1 MDHQVIRH
9 GGMAVYSPARFFAAR
24 YLSMISSRLIDFL
37 FFTPSSSLFPR
48 SSHGNLM
55 MSCGV
60 SFDLE

>member
-24 YLSMISSRLIDFL
+24 YLSMISSRLIGFL
-37 FFTPSSSLFPR
+37 FFTPSSSLFFR

-55 MSCGV
+55 MS
-60 SFDLE
+60 

>member
-9 GGMAVYSPARFFAAR
+9 GGMAVYNPARFLAAR
-24 YLSMISSRLIDFL
+24 YLSMISSRLIGFL